1 MKNHAMMTAVIL
13 AAITPAVLWVFGAR
27 AGDAQPLE
35 VVDRVELDRYL
46 GKWYSVA
53 SIPQFF
59 DKDCAGGTT
68 ADYSLLDNGEISVVN
83 ACYLADGSRSEAKGR
98 AWVADES
105 TNARLK
111 VSFIPIPLIRRLF
124 AGDYWIIE
132 LGENYEYS
140 VVGHPSRKYG
150 WVSKG
155 SWSGW
160 PSVATTPLRSRR
172 STTRTIRARR
182 GASFSLSGS
191 GAPPAF
197 RDHAQKHPV
206 GSGRSRWHEGD
217 AVAGPCAVAHL
228 RDPAVDEHGFY
239 PVWGEPKFFC
249 QGRGGRSL
257 FRDLDLDGAGPALL
271 PHLFLE
277 GPEEPDNHFWGFSH
291 VHFPVP
297 SILAPSAGA
306 ASAVARRGKVDSG
319 IGLR

>member
-150 WVSKG
+150 WVLSR
-155 SWSGW
+155 
-160 PSVATTPLRSRR
+160 TPEM
-172 STTRTIRARR
+172 
-182 GASFSLSGS
+182 
-191 GAPPAF
+191 P
-197 RDHAQKHPV
+197 DDV
-206 GSGRSRWHEGD
+206 
-217 AVAGPCAVAHL
+217 
-228 RDPAVDEHGFY
+228 
-239 PVWGEPKFFC
+239 
-249 QGRGGRSL
+249 
-257 FRDLDLDGAGPALL
+257 
-271 PHLFLE
+271 LE
-277 GPEEPDNHFWGFSH
+277 GIMERLAERGYDTSSFKKVNHSDYPG
-291 VHFPVP
+291 
-297 SILAPSAGA
+297 
-306 ASAVARRGKVDSG
+306 
-319 IGLR
+319 